1 MFSQNAGV
9 PVISFLFASLNFQL
23 WACIYEKTKK
33 DVYKRWEI
41 QGSCLPVMAQRE
53 SGWGT
58 CERGAS
64 EL

>member
-1 MFSQNAGV
+1 MLSQNGGSACNFV
-9 PVISFLFASLNFQL
+9 SFCLSKLSAMSV
-23 WACIYEKTKK
+23 YVRKEKKMCMK
-33 DVYKRWEI
+33 DEI

-53 SGWGT
+53 WGWGT